1 MAPRGDDPRRL
12 CLGPENRHAV
22 TGLFHV
28 AIRPTSR
35 CDGEILRSAGMT
47 LVLRISVFR
56 RLAGDSVSSFT
67 SLPADALG
75 ADGKAAT
82 ARPRSIMSA

>member
-1 MAPRGDDPRRL
+1 
-12 CLGPENRHAV
+12 
-22 TGLFHV
+22 
-28 AIRPTSR
+28 
-35 CDGEILRSAGMT
+35 MT